1 MALRKRGPLDA
12 RDRRILALAV
22 PALGTLA
29 AEPLYVLVDTAIV
42 GRLGTV
48 PLGGLA
54 LATTVLTTLLWVCN
68 FLAFG
73 TTTRVAFLTGR
84 GEHAGAAC
92 AGAQALWLC
101 ALIGL
106 PMTVV
111 VALAGRPL
119 ATALGGEGEILEAAT
134 TYLRI
139 SAFAMPAVLI
149 TLAGQGFLRGLS
161 DTRTALVIVLSANG
175 LNVILEVVLVYGLD
189 LGVAGSAWG
198 TLAAQWL
205 SALWFLQVCGR
216 RIHGAGAGW
225 SPVRAELAR
234 LLSVGRHVLVR
245 TAALLAVLTLATAV
259 AARTDAATLAGH
271 QISYQ
276 VFVFLALV
284 VDALAI
290 AAQAIVGTELGAEG
304 GQEAVATGRRL
315 IRLGLVVGAAIG
327 VVLVLTAPLF
337 PRVFSGDDAVVERAA
352 VALVVLGVMQLPG
365 SVAFVLD
372 GVLMGGSDF
381 AYVKWVTVAGL
392 VVFVPFAVAV
402 LRWPDLGIGG
412 IWAGLLA
419 WMATRAGLNWLRFRT
434 GRWTGAAG

>member
-1 MALRKRGPLDA
+1 MGLRRAPLDA
-12 RDRRILALAV
+12 RDRRILGLAV

-73 TTTRVAFLTGR
+73 TTTRVAMLTGR
-84 GEHAGAAC
+84 GDAGGAAC
-92 AGAQALWLC
+92 AGAQSLWLC

-106 PMTVV
+106 PMTVI

-119 ATALGGEGEILEAAT
+119 ASTLGGEGDILEAAA

-139 SAFAMPAVLI
+139 SAFAMPAVLV

-161 DTRTALVIVLSANG
+161 DTRTALVIVLAANG
-175 LNVILEVVLVYGLD
+175 LNVVLEVVLVYGFD

-198 TLAAQWL
+198 TLIAQWL
-205 SALWFLQVCGR
+205 SALWILRVCGA
-216 RIHGAGAGW
+216 RIVAGGTGLG
-225 SPVRAELAR
+225 PVRAELAR

-245 TAALLAVLTLATAV
+245 TAALLGVLTLATSV

-271 QISYQ
+271 QIAFQ

-290 AAQAIVGTELGAEG
+290 AAQAIVGTELGGAVRA
-304 GQEAVATGRRL
+304 EAVATSRRL
-315 IRLGLVVGAAIG
+315 IRLGLVVATGIG
-327 VVLVLTAPLF
+327 VVLVVTSPISPRLF
-337 PRVFSGDDAVVERAA
+337 SADEAVVERAA
-352 VALVVLGVMQLPG
+352 LALVVLGVMQLPG

-402 LRWPDLGIGG
+402 LRWPGLGIGG

-419 WMATRAGLNWLRFRT
+419 WMTTRAALNWARFRT
-434 GRWTGAAG
+434 GRWTGSAA

>member
-1 MALRKRGPLDA
+1 MTLKRGPLDR

-54 LATTVLTTLLWVCN
+54 LATTVLTGLLWVCN

-84 GEHAGAAC
+84 RDHAGAAR

-101 ALIGL
+101 LFIGA
-106 PMTVV
+106 PMTAVVV
-111 VALAGRPL
+111 VAGRPM
-119 ATALGGEGEILEAAT
+119 AAALGGESGILEAAS

-149 TLAGQGFLRGLS
+149 ALAGQGFLRGLS
-161 DTRTALVIVLSANG
+161 DTRTALVIVLVANG
-175 LNVILEVVLVYGLD
+175 LNVVLDLVLVYGFD
-189 LGVAGSAWG
+189 LGVAGSAWA
-198 TLAAQWL
+198 TLVSQWLAAT
-205 SALWFLQVCGR
+205 WFLWVCGV
-216 RIHGAGAGW
+216 RIAGAGT
-225 SPVRAELAR
+225 SLGPVRAELVR

-245 TAALLAVLTLATAV
+245 TAALLAVLTLAIAV
-259 AARTDAATLAGH
+259 AARTDPATLAGH
-271 QISYQ
+271 QIAYQ

-304 GQEAVATGRRL
+304 GAEAVATGKRL
-315 IRLGLVVGAAIG
+315 IRLGLIVGAGIG
-327 VVLVLTAPLF
+327 VALVVSAPVL
-337 PRVFSGDDAVVERAA
+337 PRVFSGDGAVVARAA
-352 VALVVLGVMQLPG
+352 VALAVLGLMQLPG

-392 VVFVPFAVAV
+392 VVFVPFAAAV
-402 LRWPDLGIGG
+402 LRWPELGIAGL
-412 IWAGLLA
+412 WAGLLA
-419 WMATRAGLNWLRFRT
+419 WMTTRAALNWARFRT